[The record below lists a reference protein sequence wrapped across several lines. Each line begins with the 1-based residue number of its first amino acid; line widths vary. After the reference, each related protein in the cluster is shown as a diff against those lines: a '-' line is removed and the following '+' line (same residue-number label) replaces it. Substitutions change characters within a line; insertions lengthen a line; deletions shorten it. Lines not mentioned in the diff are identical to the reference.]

1 MKSKRCIINVLK
13 YIFFIT
19 LCIGI
24 VSAISSQTVKSTTAY
39 VSSISVECVNLFEGI
54 ATEPTTQTSS
64 TEQTTDTVPAKP
76 TESTVSTKPTES
88 TVSTKPTESTV
99 PTKPTE
105 PSSTQSITEATVQPS
120 SGGTAATTPSA
131 ESTSPTSQG
140 SSPTT
145 TGDRNNIEWYVIC
158 IIISAMGFAIC
169 WRLGKDKN

>member
-24 VSAISSQTVKSTTAY
+24 VSSISSQTVKSTTAY

-76 TESTVSTKPTES
+76 TESTVSTKPTE
-88 TVSTKPTESTV
+88 
-99 PTKPTE
+99 
-105 PSSTQSITEATVQPS
+105 PSSTQSITETTVQPS
-120 SGGTAATTPSA
+120 SEGTAATTSSA

>member
-76 TESTVSTKPTES
+76 TESTV
-88 TVSTKPTESTV
+88 

-105 PSSTQSITEATVQPS
+105 PSSTQSITETTVQPS
-120 SGGTAATTPSA
+120 SEGTAATTPSA

-145 TGDRNNIEWYVIC
+145 TGDRNNIEWYAIC

>member
-39 VSSISVECVNLFEGI
+39 VSSISVECVGLFEGI
-54 ATEPTTQTSS
+54 VTEPTTQTSS
-64 TEQTTDTVPAKP
+64 TEQTTDTVP
-76 TESTVSTKPTES
+76 S
-88 TVSTKPTESTV
+88 KPTESTV

-120 SGGTAATTPSA
+120 SEGTAAATPSA

-169 WRLGKDKN
+169 WRLGKDKS

>member
-76 TESTVSTKPTES
+76 TESTV
-88 TVSTKPTESTV
+88 

-105 PSSTQSITEATVQPS
+105 PSSTQSTTEATVQPNS
-120 SGGTAATTPSA
+120 EGTAATTPSA

-145 TGDRNNIEWYVIC
+145 TGDRNNIEWYVLC

>member
-76 TESTVSTKPTES
+76 TESTV
-88 TVSTKPTESTV
+88 

-105 PSSTQSITEATVQPS
+105 PSSTQSITETTVQPS
-120 SGGTAATTPSA
+120 SEGTAATTPSA

-169 WRLGKDKN
+169 WRLGKDKS

>member
-88 TVSTKPTESTV
+88 TV

-105 PSSTQSITEATVQPS
+105 PSSTQSITETTVQPS
-120 SGGTAATTPSA
+120 SEGTAATTPSA

-145 TGDRNNIEWYVIC
+145 TGDRNNIEWYVLC

>member
-54 ATEPTTQTSS
+54 VTEPTTQTSS

-76 TESTVSTKPTES
+76 TESTV
-88 TVSTKPTESTV
+88 

-105 PSSTQSITEATVQPS
+105 PSSTQSTTEATVQPS
-120 SGGTAATTPSA
+120 SEGTAAATPSA

-145 TGDRNNIEWYVIC
+145 TGDRNNIEWYVLC

>member
-24 VSAISSQTVKSTTAY
+24 VSAISSQTVKSTAAY

-54 ATEPTTQTSS
+54 VTEPTTQTSS
-64 TEQTTDTVPAKP
+64 TEQTTDTVPA
-76 TESTVSTKPTES
+76 
-88 TVSTKPTESTV
+88 KPTESTV

-120 SGGTAATTPSA
+120 SEGTAATTPSA

-145 TGDRNNIEWYVIC
+145 TGDRNNIEWYVLC

>member
-76 TESTVSTKPTES
+76 TE
-88 TVSTKPTESTV
+88 
-99 PTKPTE
+99 
-105 PSSTQSITEATVQPS
+105 PSSTQSITETTVQPS
-120 SGGTAATTPSA
+120 SEGTAATTPSA

>member
-54 ATEPTTQTSS
+54 VTEPTTQTSS

-76 TESTVSTKPTES
+76 TESTV
-88 TVSTKPTESTV
+88 

-105 PSSTQSITEATVQPS
+105 PSSTQSITETTVQPS
-120 SGGTAATTPSA
+120 SEGTAATTPSA

-145 TGDRNNIEWYVIC
+145 TGDRNNIEWYVLC

>member
-39 VSSISVECVNLFEGI
+39 VSSISVECVGLFKGI

-64 TEQTTDTVPAKP
+64 TEQTTDTVP
-76 TESTVSTKPTES
+76 
-88 TVSTKPTESTV
+88 TKPTESTV

-105 PSSTQSITEATVQPS
+105 PSSTQSTTEATVQPS
-120 SGGTAATTPSA
+120 SEGTVATTPSA

-145 TGDRNNIEWYVIC
+145 TGDRNNIEWYVLC

-169 WRLGKDKN
+169 WRLGKDKS

>member
-39 VSSISVECVNLFEGI
+39 VSSISVECVGLFKGI

-64 TEQTTDTVPAKP
+64 TEQTTDTVP
-76 TESTVSTKPTES
+76 
-88 TVSTKPTESTV
+88 TKPTESTV

-120 SGGTAATTPSA
+120 SEGTAATTPSA

-145 TGDRNNIEWYVIC
+145 TGDRNNIEWYVLC

-169 WRLGKDKN
+169 WRLGKDKS

>member
-1 MKSKRCIINVLK
+1 MKKKRCIINVLK
-13 YIFFIT
+13 YTFFIT

-39 VSSISVECVNLFEGI
+39 VSSISVECVGLFEGI
-54 ATEPTTQTSS
+54 VTEPTTQTSS
-64 TEQTTDTVPAKP
+64 TEQTTDTVP
-76 TESTVSTKPTES
+76 S
-88 TVSTKPTESTV
+88 KPTESTV

-120 SGGTAATTPSA
+120 SEGTAAATPSA

-169 WRLGKDKN
+169 WRLGKDKS

>member
-54 ATEPTTQTSS
+54 VTEPTTQTSS
-64 TEQTTDTVPAKP
+64 TEQTTDTVPA
-76 TESTVSTKPTES
+76 
-88 TVSTKPTESTV
+88 KPTESTV

-120 SGGTAATTPSA
+120 SEGTVATTPSV

-145 TGDRNNIEWYVIC
+145 TGDRNNIEWYVLC

>member
-1 MKSKRCIINVLK
+1 MKIKRCIINVLK

-54 ATEPTTQTSS
+54 VTEPTTQTSS
-64 TEQTTDTVPAKP
+64 TEQTTDTVPA
-76 TESTVSTKPTES
+76 
-88 TVSTKPTESTV
+88 KPTESTV

-120 SGGTAATTPSA
+120 SEGTAATTPSA

-145 TGDRNNIEWYVIC
+145 TGDRNNIEWYVLC

>member
-76 TESTVSTKPTES
+76 TESTVPA
-88 TVSTKPTESTV
+88 
-99 PTKPTE
+99 KPTE
-105 PSSTQSITEATVQPS
+105 PSSTQSITETTVQPS
-120 SGGTAATTPSA
+120 SEGTAATTPSA

>member
-64 TEQTTDTVPAKP
+64 TEQTTDTVPA
-76 TESTVSTKPTES
+76 KPTES

>member
-76 TESTVSTKPTES
+76 TESTV
-88 TVSTKPTESTV
+88 

-105 PSSTQSITEATVQPS
+105 PSSTQNITETTVQPS
-120 SGGTAATTPSA
+120 SEGTAATTPSA

-145 TGDRNNIEWYVIC
+145 TGDRNNIEWYVLC

>member
-76 TESTVSTKPTES
+76 TESTV
-88 TVSTKPTESTV
+88 

-105 PSSTQSITEATVQPS
+105 PSSTQSITETTVQPS
-120 SGGTAATTPSA
+120 SEGTAATTPSA

-145 TGDRNNIEWYVIC
+145 TGDRNNIEWYVLC

-169 WRLGKDKN
+169 WRLGKDKS

>member
-54 ATEPTTQTSS
+54 VTEPTTQTSS

-76 TESTVSTKPTES
+76 TESTVH
-88 TVSTKPTESTV
+88 
-99 PTKPTE
+99 TKPTE
-105 PSSTQSITEATVQPS
+105 PSSTQSITETTVQPS
-120 SGGTAATTPSA
+120 SEGTVATTPSA

-145 TGDRNNIEWYVIC
+145 TGDRNNIEWYVIW

>member
-1 MKSKRCIINVLK
+1 MNSKRCIINVLK

-54 ATEPTTQTSS
+54 ATEATTQTSS

-76 TESTVSTKPTES
+76 TESTV
-88 TVSTKPTESTV
+88 

-105 PSSTQSITEATVQPS
+105 PSSTQSITETTVQPS
-120 SGGTAATTPSA
+120 SEGTAATTPSA

-145 TGDRNNIEWYVIC
+145 TGDRNNIEWYVLC

>member
-54 ATEPTTQTSS
+54 VTEPTTQTSS

-76 TESTVSTKPTES
+76 TESTV
-88 TVSTKPTESTV
+88 

-105 PSSTQSITEATVQPS
+105 PSSTQSIAETTVQPS
-120 SGGTAATTPSA
+120 SEGTAATTPSA

>member
-54 ATEPTTQTSS
+54 VTEPTTQTSS

-76 TESTVSTKPTES
+76 TESTV
-88 TVSTKPTESTV
+88 

-105 PSSTQSITEATVQPS
+105 PSSTQSTTEATVQPS
-120 SGGTAATTPSA
+120 SEGTAAATPSA

>member
-64 TEQTTDTVPAKP
+64 TEQTTDTV
-76 TESTVSTKPTES
+76 STKT
-88 TVSTKPTESTV
+88 TESTV

-105 PSSTQSITEATVQPS
+105 PSSTQSTTEATVQPS
-120 SGGTAATTPSA
+120 SEGTAATTPSA

>member
-39 VSSISVECVNLFEGI
+39 VSSISVECVGLCKGI

-64 TEQTTDTVPAKP
+64 TEQTTDTVP
-76 TESTVSTKPTES
+76 
-88 TVSTKPTESTV
+88 TKPTESTV

-105 PSSTQSITEATVQPS
+105 PSSTQSTTEATVQPS
-120 SGGTAATTPSA
+120 SEGTVATTPSA

-145 TGDRNNIEWYVIC
+145 TGDRNNIEWYVLC

>member
-76 TESTVSTKPTES
+76 TESTV
-88 TVSTKPTESTV
+88 

-105 PSSTQSITEATVQPS
+105 PSSTQSITETTVQPS
-120 SGGTAATTPSA
+120 SESAAATTPSA

-145 TGDRNNIEWYVIC
+145 TGDRNNIEWYVLC

>member
-76 TESTVSTKPTES
+76 TESTV
-88 TVSTKPTESTV
+88 

-105 PSSTQSITEATVQPS
+105 PSSTQSITETAVQPS
-120 SGGTAATTPSA
+120 SEGTAATTPSA

>member
-24 VSAISSQTVKSTTAY
+24 VSAISSQAVKSTTAY

-64 TEQTTDTVPAKP
+64 TEQTTDTVPAR
-76 TESTVSTKPTES
+76 
-88 TVSTKPTESTV
+88 PTESTV

-105 PSSTQSITEATVQPS
+105 PSSTQSITETTVQPS
-120 SGGTAATTPSA
+120 SEGTAATTPSA

-140 SSPTT
+140 SSSTT

>member
-76 TESTVSTKPTES
+76 TESTV
-88 TVSTKPTESTV
+88 

-105 PSSTQSITEATVQPS
+105 PSSTQSTTEATVQPS
-120 SGGTAATTPSA
+120 SEGTAATTPSA

>member
-76 TESTVSTKPTES
+76 TESTV
-88 TVSTKPTESTV
+88 

-105 PSSTQSITEATVQPS
+105 PSSTKSITETTVQPS
-120 SGGTAATTPSA
+120 SEGTAATTPSA

-169 WRLGKDKN
+169 WRLEKDKN

>member
-39 VSSISVECVNLFEGI
+39 VSSISVECVGLFKGI

-76 TESTVSTKPTES
+76 TESTV
-88 TVSTKPTESTV
+88 

-105 PSSTQSITEATVQPS
+105 PSSTKSTTEATVQPS
-120 SGGTAATTPSA
+120 SEGTVATTPSA

-145 TGDRNNIEWYVIC
+145 TGDRNNIEWYVLC

>member
-76 TESTVSTKPTES
+76 TESTV
-88 TVSTKPTESTV
+88 

-105 PSSTQSITEATVQPS
+105 PSSTQSITETTVQPS
-120 SGGTAATTPSA
+120 SEGTAATTPSA

-145 TGDRNNIEWYVIC
+145 TGDRNNIEWYVLC

-169 WRLGKDKN
+169 WQLGKDKS

>member
-76 TESTVSTKPTES
+76 TESTV
-88 TVSTKPTESTV
+88 

-105 PSSTQSITEATVQPS
+105 PSSTQSITETTVQPS
-120 SGGTAATTPSA
+120 SEGTAAATPSA

-145 TGDRNNIEWYVIC
+145 TGDRNNIEWYVLC

>member
-64 TEQTTDTVPAKP
+64 TEQTTNTVPA
-76 TESTVSTKPTES
+76 
-88 TVSTKPTESTV
+88 KPTESTV

-105 PSSTQSITEATVQPS
+105 PSSTQSITETTVQPS
-120 SGGTAATTPSA
+120 SEGTAATTPSA

>member
-1 MKSKRCIINVLK
+1 MKSKRCIIKVLK

-76 TESTVSTKPTES
+76 TESTV
-88 TVSTKPTESTV
+88 

-120 SGGTAATTPSA
+120 SEGTAATTPSA

-145 TGDRNNIEWYVIC
+145 TGDRNNIEWYVLC

>member
-54 ATEPTTQTSS
+54 VTEPTTQTSS
-64 TEQTTDTVPAKP
+64 TEQTTDTVPA
-76 TESTVSTKPTES
+76 
-88 TVSTKPTESTV
+88 KPTESTV

-120 SGGTAATTPSA
+120 SEGTAATTPSA

-145 TGDRNNIEWYVIC
+145 TGDRNNIEWYVLC

-169 WRLGKDKN
+169 WRLEKDKS

>member
-64 TEQTTDTVPAKP
+64 TEQTTDTVP
-76 TESTVSTKPTES
+76 V
-88 TVSTKPTESTV
+88 KPTESTV
-99 PTKPTE
+99 PTQPTE
-105 PSSTQSITEATVQPS
+105 PSSTQSTTEATVQPS
-120 SGGTAATTPSA
+120 SEGTVATTPSA

-145 TGDRNNIEWYVIC
+145 TGDRNNIEWYVLC

>member
-39 VSSISVECVNLFEGI
+39 VSSISVECVCLFKGI
-54 ATEPTTQTSS
+54 VTEPTTQTSS

-76 TESTVSTKPTES
+76 TESTV
-88 TVSTKPTESTV
+88 

-105 PSSTQSITEATVQPS
+105 PSSTQSITETTVQPS
-120 SGGTAATTPSA
+120 SEGTAATTPSA

-140 SSPTT
+140 SSPTP

-169 WRLGKDKN
+169 WRLEKDKN

>member
-76 TESTVSTKPTES
+76 TESTV
-88 TVSTKPTESTV
+88 

-105 PSSTQSITEATVQPS
+105 PSSTQNITETTVQPS
-120 SGGTAATTPSA
+120 SEGTAATTPSA

>member
-64 TEQTTDTVPAKP
+64 TEQTTDTVP
-76 TESTVSTKPTES
+76 
-88 TVSTKPTESTV
+88 TKPTESTV

-120 SGGTAATTPSA
+120 SEGTAATTPSA